1 MNDLSSTILNE
12 WARSLRVLKIDGCP
26 PFPSELSTSQQS
38 KYIASR
44 WEVDGYEWEIRFYP
58 IQFRDDGH
66 CDMALELVF
75 LSQTQRDSVMANLS
89 YRLVDPDE
97 TRQPSAKQFS
107 PPKSFRHPSDSS
119 EKLPIMTR
127 FEAYKSGYFKNSS
140 VTVECIVKV
149 FKDPEEIPVL
159 SFGLQK
165 DLCELLR
172 SKAGA
177 DVTFVVSGESFA
189 AHKNV
194 LPARSPVFMAEFFGK
209 MKENTSRCIEIKEM
223 EATVFKALLHFI
235 YTDTVPEL
243 DEKKKKATA
252 MTQRLLVAA
261 DRYGLDRLKLI
272 IARRIALSINS
283 DTAARRWL

>member
-1 MNDLSSTILNE
+1 
-12 WARSLRVLKIDGCP
+12 
-26 PFPSELSTSQQS
+26 
-38 KYIASR
+38 
-44 WEVDGYEWEIRFYP
+44 
-58 IQFRDDGH
+58 
-66 CDMALELVF
+66 
-75 LSQTQRDSVMANLS
+75 
-89 YRLVDPDE
+89 
-97 TRQPSAKQFS
+97 
-107 PPKSFRHPSDSS
+107 
-119 EKLPIMTR
+119 MTR

-172 SKAGA
+172 SKAGE

-194 LPARSPVFMAEFFGK
+194 LAARSPVFMAEFFGK

-272 IARRIALSINS
+272 IARRIALRINS
-283 DTAARRWL
+283 DTAATALALAEQHGCAQLKAKCVEFIAGGSAANLHSVLATEGFKRLEASNPSVLTELLKTAFQRIKK